1 MQANNSKC
9 WIDEG
14 PFQGEK
20 LPMDKNESKFWQDL
34 VER

>member
-9 WIDEG
+9 RIDEG

-34 VER
+34 VEK